1 MELRGT
7 LGDFSLEII
16 FGLISNGHKTG
27 RLHLVLTGPDSKTR
41 DMDLSFA
48 DGTIVAVTSGA
59 LHGLDALREAAVCPE
74 GSFEFSVGD
83 VADAGDPADPIPM
96 DAALAVMEAAR
107 VQAAAL
113 SAALS
118 GTRGIL
124 RHAFPSTGTITISPE
139 EFHLLAVLH
148 DGMTVDDV
156 IAAGSAP
163 SVDAMR
169 IIRQLVDRGLLALE
183 GSDTPQ
189 AT

>member
-7 LGDFSLEII
+7 LGDFSLEVI

-27 RLHLVLTGPDSKTR
+27 RLHLMLTGPDGKER

-48 DGTIVAVTSGA
+48 DGAIVGVTSGA
-59 LHGLDALREAAVCPE
+59 LHGLDVLREAAVCQE
-74 GSFEFSVGD
+74 GSFEFSIAEAV
-83 VADAGDPADPIPM
+83 DAGGPADPIPM

-107 VQAAAL
+107 TQAAAL

-118 GTRGIL
+118 GTGGTV
-124 RHAFPSTGTITISPE
+124 RHAFPSTGAITISPE
-139 EFHLLAVLH
+139 EFRLLAVLR
-148 DGMTVDDV
+148 DGMSVEDV
-156 IAAGSAP
+156 IAASSAP

-183 GSDTPQ
+183 GTETRHT
-189 AT
+189 A